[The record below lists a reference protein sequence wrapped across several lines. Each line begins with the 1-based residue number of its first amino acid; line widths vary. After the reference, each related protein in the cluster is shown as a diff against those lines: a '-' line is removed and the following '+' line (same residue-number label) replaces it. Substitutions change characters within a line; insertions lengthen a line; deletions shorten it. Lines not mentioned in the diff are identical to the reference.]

1 MTSPI
6 TIERVETKETTIEV
20 EATTP
25 EEAFAR
31 VKSGQGHEIGT
42 VKKSELLIRDYHD
55 ETLAPAAS

>member
-6 TIERVETKETTIEV
+6 TIERVETRETIIEV
-20 EATTP
+20 EASTP

-42 VKKSELLIRDYHD
+42 VQKSELLIRDYRD
-55 ETLAPAAS
+55 EKLASAAS